1 MPRQRRPRGQAP
13 GGHAGKNGADWR
25 KPAGQVFDIVS
36 QRSLASLKKRLG
48 LNTEIHNFY
57 DLSTATAVT
66 SIASGW
72 TKVPTVGDCPVIAT
86 GNTNLTRVG
95 DSIRI
100 TKIVWKF
107 GVSSLLTSAYGAR
120 VRLILAKQTLGP
132 AATGGSNLSANSG
145 LVMQNNTVFDSQ
157 YAAQMEDS
165 GINIVMDRVVQLS
178 LAASGSTPSVTWEF
192 EQKGFHMK
200 WNTSDTAGSIA
211 DVTMGD
217 LALWAC
223 YDNGPGTITGAPV
236 LSVTRRVEFVDN

>member
-1 MPRQRRPRGQAP
+1 MAKSRKGKRPPNAPNKKGDFTWRQ
-13 GGHAGKNGADWR
+13 HAGKLVDIGGQ
-25 KPAGQVFDIVS
+25 AGLS
-36 QRSLASLKKRLG
+36 RLKKALG
-48 LNTEIHNFY
+48 LNTEMHNFY
-57 DLSTATAVT
+57 DLSTATAIA

-72 TKVPTVGDCPVIAT
+72 TKVNTVGDCPIIAQ

-100 TKIVWKF
+100 TRILWRF

-132 AATGGSNLSANSG
+132 AATSGSNLSANSG
-145 LVMQNNTVFDSQ
+145 LVLQNNTVFDTQ

-165 GINIVMDRVVQLS
+165 GINIVMDKTVQLS
-178 LAASGSTPSVTWEF
+178 LAASGSTPSVTFEF
-192 EQKGFHMK
+192 EQRGYHMK
-200 WNTSDTAGSIA
+200 WTTGDTSGSVA
-211 DVTMGD
+211 NVTMGD